1 MKKITGMV
9 IAVFVMGMMA
19 CLANAATIGYID
31 GQKVFSSYEKTKK
44 EQEQFK
50 KKEQILLDE
59 VAKKQK
65 QLEKEKEKNISD
77 GELRKLAEKFDKEME
92 PKRNNLLESQK
103 KITQEIWDDI
113 VKATEVTAK
122 KIGIETVLN
131 RQAIITGGT
140 DITDRVIE
148 QLNKK

>member
-1 MKKITGMV
+1 MKKISVMLIV
-9 IAVFVMGMMA
+9 AFVMVMMA
-19 CLANAATIGYID
+19 YLANAAAIGYID
-31 GQKVFSSYEKTKK
+31 GPKVFSSYEKTKK

-50 KKEQILLDE
+50 KKEQILQDE
-59 VAKKQK
+59 VTKKQK
-65 QLEKEKEKNISD
+65 QLEKEKSKNVSD
-77 GELRKLAEKFDKEME
+77 GELRKLAEKFDKELE
-92 PKRNNLLESQK
+92 PKRTILMESQK

-122 KIGIETVLN
+122 KMGIETVLN